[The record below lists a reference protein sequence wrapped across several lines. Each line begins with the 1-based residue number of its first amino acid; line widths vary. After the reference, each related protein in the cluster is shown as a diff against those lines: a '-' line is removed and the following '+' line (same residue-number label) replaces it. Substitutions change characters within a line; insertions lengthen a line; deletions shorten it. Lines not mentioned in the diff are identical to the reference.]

1 MKLGATGEFPR
12 GKLNQDDEGELQ
24 LAILVRD
31 NTVVIEFGKSV
42 KWIGLDADGAIEFA
56 NLILAHAN
64 EIKSR

>member
-12 GKLNQDDEGELQ
+12 GKLSQGDEGELQ

-42 KWIGLDADGAIEFA
+42 AWLGLDADGAIEFA